1 MSFSYAPQPKPEGLA
16 QAFIIGAKFVEG
28 CHSALILGDNIF
40 FGHGLPALLLNAR
53 ARTIGA
59 TVFAYR
65 VSDPERYG
73 VVAFGEERKV
83 ESIEEKPT
91 NPKSNFAV
99 TGLYFYDSQV
109 VHLAADVRPSPRGEL
124 EITDLNRAY
133 LDRGQL
139 AVELMGRGFTWLDTG
154 TPDSLLTAAEFV
166 STLERRQGVRIACPE
181 EIAFGQGF
189 IDREQL
195 RRLGAALGKSDYARY
210 LTDIAEGHL

>member
-40 FGHGLPALLLNAR
+40 FGHGLPALLLSAR
-53 ARTIGA
+53 ARTTGA

-83 ESIEEKPT
+83 QSIEEKPK

-99 TGLYFYDSQV
+99 TGLYFMIHKLYISPLTYD
-109 VHLAADVRPSPRGEL
+109 PR
-124 EITDLNRAY
+124 
-133 LDRGQL
+133 
-139 AVELMGRGFTWLDTG
+139 
-154 TPDSLLTAAEFV
+154 
-166 STLERRQGVRIACPE
+166 
-181 EIAFGQGF
+181 
-189 IDREQL
+189 RE
-195 RRLGAALGKSDYARY
+195 ASWK
-210 LTDIAEGHL
+210 